1 MNVKRILSALL
12 ISCLLLT
19 FFSCDGGGTAPDITT
34 SGITESDSDAVT
46 TEAPETLPT
55 DPDHLLNGTS
65 ISRYTIVYSETA
77 PDYNLRAAEYIREAI
92 EERTGLL
99 LPLVTDETAE
109 GSHEI
114 VVGETNRA
122 ISTALNAE
130 TEQMQFALLAED
142 GKIAIEGDFFKIAA
156 AAYYFVETYL
166 PEGDFASTVP
176 ETVTICEPIV
186 EEATNFIFLI
196 GDGMG
201 FNQTRLFETYD
212 VPTEG
217 SKAYSDGEDIFY
229 GYYFSAIGQARTD
242 SLDGVTDSAA
252 AGTALATG
260 FKTTNGR
267 IGKDSGGENLTSL
280 TELAA
285 SLGKATAVM
294 STETSTGATPG
305 SFSAH
310 AFSREEDTVISAGQQ
325 TMKETYGTVI
335 SCGFNHY
342 TAFGIATME
351 RKISDALNVVSQ
363 DEDGFFLMYE
373 EAYIDKH
380 CHNNLMPNAFN
391 ALVRFNQAIGR
402 FMEFAFYHPDTFV
415 VITADHE
422 TGGLTIGEDNSFSY
436 TTGSHTGAN
445 VPVFAY
451 GYGAEVFNGE
461 TIENTQI
468 PITLADMMGIEHF
481 GDLVYT
487 SLLGL

>member
-34 SGITESDSDAVT
+34 SDITESDSDAVT

-77 PDYNLRAAEYIREAI
+77 PDYNLRAAEYIRATI

-99 LPLVTDETAE
+99 LPLVTDNIAE
-109 GSHEI
+109 VSHEI

-142 GKIAIEGDFFKIAA
+142 GKIAMEGDFFLIAA

-166 PEGDFASTVP
+166 PEGNYASVVP
-176 ETVTICEPIV
+176 ETVSVCDPIV
-186 EEATNFIFLI
+186 EEANNFILLI

-201 FNQTRLFETYD
+201 NHQTRLFDAFD

-229 GYYFSAIGQARTD
+229 GYYFPAMGQARTD

-260 FKTTNGR
+260 YKTINGR
-267 IGKDSGGENLTSL
+267 VGKDFGGENLTSL

-285 SLGKATAVM
+285 TLGKATSVM
-294 STETSTGATPG
+294 STEGSDGATPA

-310 AFSREEDTVISAGQQ
+310 AFSRGDTDDIAADQALL
-325 TMKETYGTVI
+325 KDTYGTVI

-351 RKISDALNVVSQ
+351 RRIEDTLDAISA
-363 DEDGFFLMYE
+363 DEDGFFLMYSQ
-373 EAYIDKH
+373 AHIDKH
-380 CHNNLMPNAFN
+380 CHNNLAQNAFN
-391 ALVRFNQAIGR
+391 AVVRFNQAIGR
-402 FMEFAFYHPDTFV
+402 FMEYAFYNPDTFV
-415 VITADHE
+415 LITADHE
-422 TGGLTIGEDNSFSY
+422 TGGLTEDFTY
-436 TTGSHTGAN
+436 TTGGHTGAN